1 MLVPIVLAAAALAA
15 PAGSLA
21 PAQAP
26 VAGRRRRRLVRAG
39 SPGRGR
45 VG

>member
-1 MLVPIVLAAAALAA
+1 MLVPIVLVAAALAA

-26 VAGRRRRRLVRAG
+26 VAGR
-39 SPGRGR
+39 
-45 VG
+45 